1 MEILFAPDW
10 RQGVPYQR
18 LLAEALAAKGARVN
32 FLSDYKRFL
41 PLTRLMKQQPQADL
55 LHLHWPEAYYQQ
67 KNDRWDFLRRARF
80 VSDLSLATR
89 RTPFVFTAHN
99 LTEHNFGGSFAHAN
113 YAAAYRRSRLV
124 FAHSVTAAAELVRT
138 YGLPEEKIRVIP
150 HGDLSVALPPPVPQA
165 EARARLNLPPGK
177 LCLMFG
183 AVEPYKGQDEVI
195 SYWREAQP
203 GATLVIAG
211 KPLNPE
217 YAGFLRRSIQSS
229 PGVLL
234 RLEWLSDADLA
245 LLLSAVD
252 VALFNYRSIFTSGA
266 ATLARSWG
274 LPLLIPNRLS
284 TVDLSEPD
292 PRVVRFEALDEDFE
306 EKLEAAW
313 NIAPDYAAAAGWRA
327 QTAWERVAELTATGY
342 REVLESSA
350 VKSLGNASGVSIAA
364 SR

>member
-18 LLAEALAAKGARVN
+18 LLAESLAEKGARVS

-41 PLTRLMKQQPQADL
+41 PLTRLMNQQQADL
-55 LHLHWPEAYYQQ
+55 LHLHWPEAYYQR
-67 KNDRWDFLRRARF
+67 KNDHWDFLRRARF
-80 VSDLSLATR
+80 VSDLTLATR

-99 LTEHNFGGSFAHAN
+99 LTEHNYGGSFAHAN
-113 YAAAYRRSRLV
+113 YAAAYRRARLV
-124 FAHSVTAAAELVRT
+124 FAHSTAAAAELVRT

-150 HGDLSVALPPPVPQA
+150 HGDLSATLPPPVPQA
-165 EARARLNLPPGK
+165 EARARLNLPAGK

-211 KPLNPE
+211 RPLNPE

-229 PGVLL
+229 PGVIL
-234 RLEWLSDADLA
+234 RLEWLSDADLS
-245 LLLSAVD
+245 LLLCAAD
-252 VALFNYRSIFTSGA
+252 VALFNYRAIFTSGA

-274 LPLLIPNRLS
+274 LPLLIPTRLS
-284 TVDLSEPD
+284 TVDLAEPD
-292 PRVVRFEALDEDFE
+292 PRVVRFEGLDEDFE
-306 EKLEAAW
+306 EKLDAALSM
-313 NIAPDYAAAAGWRA
+313 APDYAAAANWRA
-327 QTAWERVAELTATGY
+327 QTAWERVAEATVTGY
-342 REVLESSA
+342 RDALEASP
-350 VKSLGNASGVSIAA
+350 VKSLGNAASASVTA

>member
-18 LLAEALAAKGARVN
+18 LLAESLVEKGARVS

-41 PLTRLMKQQPQADL
+41 PLTRLMGQQPADL
-55 LHLHWPEAYYQQ
+55 LHLHWPEAYYQR
-67 KNDRWDFLRRARF
+67 KHDRWDFFRRARF

-99 LTEHNFGGSFAHAN
+99 LTEHNYGGSFAHAN
-113 YAAAYRRSRLV
+113 YAAAYRRARLV
-124 FAHSVTAAAELVRT
+124 FAHSAAAAGELVRT

-150 HGDLSVALPPPVPQA
+150 HGDLSAALPPPVPQA
-165 EARARLNLPPGK
+165 EARARLNLPAGR

-195 SYWREAQP
+195 AYWREAQP

-211 KPLNPE
+211 RPLNPE
-217 YAGFLRRSIQSS
+217 YAGFLRRSIQHS
-229 PGVLL
+229 PGVIL

-245 LLLSAVD
+245 LLLSAAD
-252 VALFNYRSIFTSGA
+252 VALFNYRAIFTSGA

-284 TVDLSEPD
+284 TVDLAEPD
-292 PRVVRFEALDEDFE
+292 PRVVRFEGLDEDFE
-306 EKLEAAW
+306 EKLETAFRR
-313 NIAPDYAAAAGWRA
+313 APDHAAAAPWRA
-327 QTAWERVAELTATGY
+327 QTAWARVAELTMNGY
-342 REVLESSA
+342 REAL
-350 VKSLGNASGVSIAA
+350 AA
-364 SR
+364 SEQKSVSAMPSRMASPS